1 MFRSIVLAITLAS
14 AAAFVAPKAVTSAK
28 TVAHL
33 GGSQFADEM
42 GALPPTGFWDPA
54 GLASGIDADTFD
66 RYRFLEIKHGRISQ
80 LAVLGYLVP
89 EIYRFPGELAPGLK
103 FADVPHGMQ
112 ALQAIPSFGAIQIIF
127 FIGAVDYWKVFG
139 DFDVGKVGSNISQGG
154 ILDVDE
160 ETLYNR
166 QTQEIQHGR
175 LAMLGIMELF
185 RHDLLNIFGL
195 PGSDLDHFIIGLP
208 GAF

>member
-1 MFRSIVLAITLAS
+1 MLRSIVLAISLAS
-14 AAAFVAPKAVTSAK
+14 AAAFVAPAKVAAPTK
-28 TVAHL
+28 TVVRA
-33 GGSQFADEM
+33 SEFAEEM
-42 GALPPTGFWDPA
+42 GALPPVGFWDPA
-54 GLASGIDADTFD
+54 GLASNIDEETFE

-89 EIYRFPGELAPGLK
+89 EIYRFPGEIAPGLK

-112 ALQAIPSFGAIQIIF
+112 ALQVIPSFGAIQSLF
-127 FIGAVDYWKVFG
+127 FIGAVDYWKVLG
-139 DFDVGKVGSNISQGG
+139 DFEVGKVGSPISQGG

-175 LAMLGIMELF
+175 LAMVLT
-185 RHDLLNIFGL
+185 
-195 PGSDLDHFIIGLP
+195 
-208 GAF
+208 